1 MRKNNALSIYE
12 EIGDMFTDLF
22 PTRNDS
28 MRSDIKE
35 TKDAYLI
42 DVEMPG
48 FKKED
53 VKISFDDGYLTIE
66 AKKNEEKSEDT
77 KYICKERRT
86 KMLSRSFYVGDI
98 SESDIKAKMDNGLL
112 NITVQKPKEKV
123 PEKPQILI
131 E

>member
-53 VKISFDDGYLTIE
+53 VKISFDEGYLTIE
-66 AKKNEEKSEDT
+66 AKKNEEKSEGT

-86 KMLSRSFYVGDI
+86 EMLNRSFYVGNI